1 MQLDLGFLIISVLK
15 IAAMLTWIY
24 GLLWAL
30 GQASHAI
37 KTVGLVCAFAVI
49 QLAFSIQ
56 IGDFAILNDFDRGL
70 LFQACAMAMVVLGL
84 NLIYGFNG
92 QFSLGQWGFYGIG
105 AYAAADVTYRW
116 TGGDAR
122 GLLVL
127 GIGVILGG
135 LAIWG
140 VNLLLQ
146 RYAGMPV
153 LSAFTLYLI
162 GSVAAGA
169 IAVWMGGALNTM
181 LAPLFGSNDAPGFL
195 SSGPALQVVFFL
207 SVLLAGAFAA
217 EISFLFGLPVLTLGS
232 DYFGIATLGFTIV
245 VNTLMINS
253 DTILP
258 FPEMKGGRG
267 MIGIPKLTTW
277 FWAFLF
283 LVLVIIVMRNLIH
296 SSTGRAIMSV
306 REDETAAKAMG
317 IDVAAHKLLAF
328 VIGSFF
334 AGIGGGVYAHFIGFL
349 SPGTFDFLVGFNPLI
364 IVVFGGLG
372 SMSGSIAA
380 SFGWIFFLEGLL
392 RVILGQMGTEAPTWR
407 FVLYPIALLLL
418 MLVRPQGLLGTAEWG
433 FLRAPDVKPRTSE
446 EPLPTPVPADK

>member
-1 MQLDLGFLIISVLK
+1 MQLDLGFVIISVLK
-15 IAAMLTWIY
+15 IAALLAWIY
-24 GLLWAL
+24 GFLWVL
-30 GQASHAI
+30 GHESRAVKA
-37 KTVGLVCAFAVI
+37 VGLVLGFAVI
-49 QLAFSIQ
+49 QLALSVQ
-56 IGDFAILNDFDRGL
+56 IGEFAIFNDFDRGL

-116 TGGDAR
+116 TGADAR
-122 GLLVL
+122 GLLIL
-127 GIGVILGG
+127 SIGVILGG
-135 LAIWG
+135 LVIWG

-169 IAVWMGGALNTM
+169 IAVWIGGALNGVV
-181 LAPLFGSNDAPGFL
+181 APLFGTKDAPGVL
-195 SSGPALQVVFFL
+195 SSGIALQVVFFL
-207 SVLLAGAFAA
+207 AVLLAGVFAA

-283 LVLVIIVMRNLIH
+283 LVLVIVVMRNLIY
-296 SSTGRAIMSV
+296 STTGRAIMSV
-306 REDETAAKAMG
+306 REDETAAKVMG
-317 IDVAAHKLLAF
+317 INVAAHKLFSF

-334 AGIGGGVYAHFIGFL
+334 AGIAGGVYAHFIGFL

-372 SMSGSIAA
+372 SMSGSLAA

-418 MLVRPQGLLGTAEWG
+418 MLVRPQGLLGRAEWG
-433 FLRAPDVKPRTSE
+433 FLRAPDVKVRVSE
-446 EPLPTPVPADK
+446 EVRPTPVPAGK